1 MRSGVMLSMVL
12 ILGSAGLTGCGG
24 SSNSGTRKSSSS
36 PTADQ
41 AQVIALGTRY
51 DNAIGARDAAAAC
64 ALMTPGLRR
73 EFVNR
78 VGNGADC
85 EQAIAYIFSTV
96 TSYGAGQALEVAKKI
111 KITNVQIQ
119 GHTAAVKLSLRFRGK
134 TTHSHAQFQR
144 TQQGWRISC
153 CVGNATPG

>member
-24 SSNSGTRKSSSS
+24 SSNSGTRRSSSS

-51 DNAIGARDAAAAC
+51 DNAIGARNAAAAC

-85 EQAIAYIFSTV
+85 EQALGHIFSTV
-96 TSYGAGQALEVAKKI
+96 TSLGAAKALEVTKKVR
-111 KITNVQIQ
+111 ITSVQIH
-119 GHTAAVKLSLRFRGK
+119 GHTANVKLSVVYRGK
-134 TTHSHAQFQR
+134 TIRSHAQFQK

-153 CVGNATPG
+153 CVGNGTPG